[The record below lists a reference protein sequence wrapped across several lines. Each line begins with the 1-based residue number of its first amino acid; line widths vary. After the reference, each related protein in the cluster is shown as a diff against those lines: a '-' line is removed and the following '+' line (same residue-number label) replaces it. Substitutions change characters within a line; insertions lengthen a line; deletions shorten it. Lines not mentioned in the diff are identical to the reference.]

1 MTPKEILLHYWN
13 YDSFKSPQEEIIA
26 SILEKKD
33 TLAILPTG
41 GGKSLCYQIPAI
53 ILDGLTLVISPLIA
67 LMKDQVQNLLSKGI
81 PTAYITNELDQ
92 HTIGKILDDCQ
103 NRKIKLLYVS
113 PERLQSRLFIERI
126 KQISLSLVAID
137 EAHCIS
143 EWGHDFRPAYHK
155 ITNLRTLFP
164 DVTVL
169 ALTAT
174 ATDKIKDEIIE
185 KLNLKEPA
193 IYKSSL
199 KRENLSYHVYLSSDK
214 KNDLVHYLKKYP
226 GPSIIFVRNR
236 KLTYEIANFLASA
249 GFDADFFHAKL
260 TKDEKEQKQRDW
272 TLSSSRIMVSTNAFG
287 MGIDKP
293 NVRTVFHID
302 LPNGIE
308 AYYQE
313 VGRAGRDENEA
324 VGIYLYNPD
333 DRIQAENIFKANLPS
348 EQEFIKIAN
357 CLFSQLQIAD
367 GEFPQENYQLDLPH
381 FAEKFSLNLKMVV
394 HFLEFLN
401 TKEVIFQKNYTQ
413 NSTLRILAS
422 PHAINLNE
430 NKIFEYLQRHYAGI
444 FTYNR
449 EISESKMAFDLH
461 LSITDIRNSLHEY
474 HKNEMIDYSDRYLA
488 RFRFLIPR
496 DSNLFQKK
504 FWKEFEAIQVNNWKR
519 LQAMAYYA
527 EQHNICRERLLF
539 GYFNQKSNENC
550 GKCDVCVAKQQSKI
564 FNSQDLV
571 EYLKEGP
578 KTQTEILTKFL
589 HSPKE
594 NIVNELQFLID
605 ELKVQ
610 PVGLDAYKLIE

>member
-1 MTPKEILLHYWN
+1 MTPKEILSQYWN
-13 YDSFKSPQEEIIA
+13 YNSFKTPQEEII
-26 SILEKKD
+26 SSVLEKKD

-53 ILDGLTLVISPLIA
+53 IFEGLTLVISPLIA
-67 LMKDQVQNLLSKGI
+67 LMKDQVKNLQSKGI
-81 PTAYITNELDQ
+81 PTAYITGELDQ

-103 NRKIKLLYVS
+103 NQKIKLLYVS
-113 PERLQSRLFIERI
+113 PERLLSRLFIERI
-126 KQISLSLVAID
+126 TQLNIALIAID

-155 ITNLRTLFP
+155 IKNLRDIFP
-164 DVTVL
+164 AVPIL

-174 ATDKIKDEIIE
+174 ATDKIKDEIIG
-185 KLNLKEPA
+185 KLNLDNPVV
-193 IYKSSL
+193 YKSAL
-199 KRENLSYHVYLSSDK
+199 KRENLGYNVYLSSDK
-214 KNDLVHYLKKYP
+214 KNDLIYYLKKYP
-226 GPSIIFVRNR
+226 GPSVIFVRNR

-260 TKDEKEQKQRDW
+260 TKEEKEQKQQDW
-272 TLSSSRIMVSTNAFG
+272 TLSNSRIMVSTNAFG

-313 VGRAGRDENEA
+313 VGRAGRDDQEA
-324 VGIYLYNPD
+324 VGIYLYNPE

-348 EQEFIKIAN
+348 EQEFIKIAS

-367 GEFPQENYQLDLPH
+367 GEFPEQNYQLDLPN

-401 TKEVIFQKNYTQ
+401 TKEVIYQKNYTQ
-413 NSTLRILAS
+413 NSTLRILGS
-422 PHAINLNE
+422 PYSVNLSE
-430 NKIFEYLQRHYAGI
+430 NKIIEYLQRHYPGI
-444 FTYNR
+444 YTYSR

-461 LSITDIRNSLHEY
+461 LSISEIRNALHDY
-474 HKNEMIDYSDRYLA
+474 HKNDLIDYSDRYLA

-504 FWKEFEAIQVNNWKR
+504 YWKEFESIQVNNWKR
-519 LQAMAYYA
+519 LQAMIYYA
-527 EQHNICRERLLF
+527 EQHTICRERLLF
-539 GYFNQKSNENC
+539 GYFNQKSDENC
-550 GKCDVCVAKQQSKI
+550 GKCDVCVSKQESKT
-564 FNSQDLV
+564 FNQQDLI

-594 NIVNELQFLID
+594 NIVEELQFLID

-610 PVGLDAYKLIE
+610 PIGLDAYKLIE